1 MSEKKRTT
9 EEFDH
14 WAAWNQTTYQTGS
27 TQPPKHHGGLI
38 AFLLGLVIFLG
49 GISTALS
56 LMNIK
61 LFRQLNAQT
70 EATRSP
76 VAFAQADG
84 IEDLEV
90 APEAVSFCLGFAGQT
105 VPDFWCLYQD
115 IPHGVYVMDVTAG
128 SDAALKGVSPGDV
141 ITAIDGTAVTSAE
154 ELSRY
159 LQIYAGGEQVEIT
172 LCRSGQHLTLYVLKE
187 ANE

>member
-1 MSEKKRTT
+1 MNDKKRTT

-61 LFRQLNAQT
+61 LFRQLTAQT
-70 EATRSP
+70 ETTGSA
-76 VAFAQADG
+76 VAFAQAD
-84 IEDLEV
+84 EAEALQVD
-90 APEAVSFCLGFAGQT
+90 PEAVSFPLGFAGQT

-128 SDAALKGVSPGDV
+128 SDAQRKGISPGDV
-141 ITAIDGTAVTSAE
+141 VTAIEGTAVSSAE
-154 ELSRY
+154 DLTRL
-159 LQIYAGGEQVEIT
+159 LQIYASGEPVELT
-172 LCRSGQHLTLYVLKE
+172 LSRSGQNLTLSVLKE
-187 ANE
+187 PNE